1 MQADKNPV
9 FELLYTD
16 KNTGNTLSTK
26 AGEFNEYEILKKDK
40 STSGLVNAHVT
51 NREIAE
57 RFGVSK
63 ATAVA
68 VRWFPELNK
77 EEEMIALQNT
87 GGIRDYRSSDK
98 RIDQP
103 IQEIHQEKFHQKH
116 SSLETHFDTTY
127 KGKDKD
133 LVMHQIDS
141 SRLAVP
147 MSLYQFNEI
156 NKRYEIKPDQTFR
169 FHNLAMEPTLIISKD
184 TEALNK
190 WLSTKIAKTTVVS
203 IDELFRRAFQR
214 AAFCNS
220 VHNCTM
226 RNLKLNKLN
235 DAAAN
240 YASTKRDVVM
250 SNFKGALCDAL
261 HHNRRLVKTGAIS
274 SKQGEIQSSTV
285 YITSQQGVVIPIT
298 FPSAKDMKHEDVF
311 PYVET
316 VVNIIKQETD
326 IYSGADIHA
335 ISNASALQGIGDFSR
350 APKSPLLTLGSKGA
364 KSSTSITIQET
375 SGEEN
380 FYL

>member
-1 MQADKNPV
+1 
-9 FELLYTD
+9 
-16 KNTGNTLSTK
+16 
-26 AGEFNEYEILKKDK
+26 
-40 STSGLVNAHVT
+40 
-51 NREIAE
+51 
-57 RFGVSK
+57 
-63 ATAVA
+63 
-68 VRWFPELNK
+68 
-77 EEEMIALQNT
+77 
-87 GGIRDYRSSDK
+87 
-98 RIDQP
+98 
-103 IQEIHQEKFHQKH
+103 
-116 SSLETHFDTTY
+116 
-127 KGKDKD
+127 
-133 LVMHQIDS
+133 MHQIDS
-141 SRLAVP
+141 TRLTVP

-169 FHNLAMEPTLIISKD
+169 FHNLAMEPTLIISKG

-203 IDELFRRAFQR
+203 INELFRRAFQR
-214 AAFCNS
+214 AAFFNS

-298 FPSAKDMKHEDVF
+298 FPSAKNMKYEDVF

-335 ISNASALQGIGDFSR
+335 ISNASALQGIGYFSR